1 MTTPTKFN
9 EAWIAPAWKKLTEE
23 VAYKTYSLNLPLAAA
38 DIASRAINYALRPGM
53 EGTGMFPSSEKHLF
67 CIAKKIAKW
76 CICKEIKKAK
86 RAIVSYTLDIP
97 EEGKDGER
105 HDNTKAE
112 SNYLGRLFRAEEC
125 HKDMM
130 ELGRLALS
138 RLDGFLARKGVSKRD
153 IRIFKDRV
161 LLEMQCD
168 DVCRKYSIKPSN
180 LYKIVCVVNGILA
193 TKGRA
198 LVRE

>member
-53 EGTGMFPSSEKHLF
+53 EGTGMFPTSEKHLF

-112 SNYLGRLFRAEEC
+112 SDYLGRLFRAEEC
-125 HKDMM
+125 HKDTM

-138 RLDGFLARKGVSKRD
+138 KLDGFLARKGVSKRD
-153 IRIFKDRV
+153 IDIFKDRV
-161 LLEMQCD
+161 LFAMPT
-168 DVCRKYSIKPSN
+168 DVACKKHSINPSN
-180 LYKIVCVVNGILA
+180 LYKIVSVVKKILA
-193 TKGRA
+193 TKW
-198 LVRE
+198 RELFRE